1 MVSKVP
7 GSAEVARGVP
17 RLRGTVSGC
26 LSHSKVFRRGREHAK
41 LLTIAN
47 GRRRS
52 KAVTEPADVS
62 ETTVGGGMGSTTRE
76 NGANPSAVPST
87 ADPGRPLSPLLSF
100 VSHIFDSAS
109 DRLRRRLSSVR
120 RLHDVD
126 FETASCRF
134 TRLMDRG
141 VGWTC
146 RSCLAHRACGVMV
159 SRLSGWHWSG
169 HFRRPSSCGIRRA
182 EGETGAGRVVLVWN
196 YMLQPSARPQGV
208 PVGPQSTCH
217 APDRGAC
224 ALRIPLPLGLNRR
237 VCPHRCFIRDLPT

>member
-1 MVSKVP
+1 M
-7 GSAEVARGVP
+7 P

-26 LSHSKVFRRGREHAK
+26 LSHTRVFHRGREHAK

-76 NGANPSAVPST
+76 NWANPLAVPST

-109 DRLRRRLSSVR
+109 DRLCRRLRSVR

-126 FETASCRF
+126 FENASCRF
-134 TRLMDRG
+134 THLIESRESLTVASR
-141 VGWTC
+141 
-146 RSCLAHRACGVMV
+146 V
-159 SRLSGWHWSG
+159 SAYILPPSSERLSIAISQKRLGEHLVL
-169 HFRRPSSCGIRRA
+169 RPESCSVTKFGSRTVSLRLCDQK
-182 EGETGAGRVVLVWN
+182 TGPAG
-196 YMLQPSARPQGV
+196 
-208 PVGPQSTCH
+208 
-217 APDRGAC
+217 PD
-224 ALRIPLPLGLNRR
+224 P
-237 VCPHRCFIRDLPT
+237 